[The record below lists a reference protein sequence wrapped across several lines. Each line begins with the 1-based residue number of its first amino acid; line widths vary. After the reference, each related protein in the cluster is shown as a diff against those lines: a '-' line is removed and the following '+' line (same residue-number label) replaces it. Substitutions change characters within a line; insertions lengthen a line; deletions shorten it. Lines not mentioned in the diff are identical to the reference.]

1 METCRLSITR
11 TFLSMRDSMNKFFRY
26 LLPAAALI
34 ASTSIGLTTYPAHAQ
49 QSEPTF
55 RCIAKEKGLA
65 EIKMPPP
72 LPQEPGQQ
80 SASIAPPET
89 HKAVCPEGQAPQPAE
104 RFLPK
109 GLPLLKDRRDDQKSE
124 VTPQFK
130 IPPGITPAFLY
141 DTAYQYL
148 SAEGTVAYLTQHTP
162 RIDSH
167 GYHTLAEVSGQS
179 ADQKE
184 TVEVG
189 WTVAP
194 SLNGDSDPHLFVFHW
209 VNGDPT
215 CYNGCGWVQVSTTRY
230 PGMRVTPTST
240 PQQYGMT
247 YYQGNWWINYQ
258 NEWIG
263 YFPGTLWGGGF
274 TQLDLTQWFG
284 EVAFMSMGDTGATCT
299 DMGNGLYGSDGNSAS
314 INNIFFINGPV
325 ASPSFFQTNP
335 SLYEIFYPGG
345 SSFRY
350 GGPGIC

>member
-1 METCRLSITR
+1 
-11 TFLSMRDSMNKFFRY
+11 MNKFFRY
-26 LLPAAALI
+26 LLPTAALI

-80 SASIAPPET
+80 SASVAPPET

-109 GLPLLKDRRDDQKSE
+109 GLPLLKDRLDDQKSE
-124 VTPQFK
+124 VTPQFT
-130 IPPGITPAFLY
+130 PPGVKVIFLY
-141 DTAYQYL
+141 DSAYQYL
-148 SAEGTVAYLTQHTP
+148 SAEGTVAFLTQHSP
-162 RIDSH
+162 SLSSKDFHS
-167 GYHTLAEVSGQS
+167 LAEVSGQS

-189 WTVAP
+189 WTVDP
-194 SLNGDSDPHLFVFHW
+194 GLNGDSNPHLFVFHW
-209 VNGDPT
+209 VNGVPT

-230 PGMRVTPTST
+230 PGMPVTPTST
-240 PQQYGMT
+240 AQEYGMT

-258 NEWIG
+258 HEWIG
-263 YFPGTLWGGGF
+263 YFPGTLWSGGF
-274 TQLDLTQWFG
+274 TQLGLTEWFG
-284 EVAFMSMGDTGATCT
+284 EVSATSPITRTSPTTCT
-299 DMGNGLYGSDGNSAS
+299 DMGNGLYGVDLNAAS
-314 INNIFFINGPV
+314 INTMYFINGPV

-350 GGPGIC
+350 GGPGAC